1 MTNATQTHDQL
12 RDDIRVYISESFFA
26 DQREQTLGFDDD
38 LLGALNSLQLL
49 RLVIELE
56 SRYSFVIQ
64 NTDLTPENFGT
75 LEKVAA
81 YVALK
86 RG

>member
-12 RDDIRVYISESFFA
+12 RDEIRVYISESFFG